1 MSVLDENDVVDDHDL
16 DHGLDNEVAAE
27 LGFEAVEPPAP
38 EASEFAHL
46 AREMDHLRT
55 CLEQL
60 IDVVGNHQDQ
70 SEDLVLLAERMAF
83 FERRILRV
91 EDGVAD
97 LSWVVT
103 RRVGDH

>member
-1 MSVLDENDVVDDHDL
+1 MSMLDDSDVVDDHGHERHATD
-16 DHGLDNEVAAE
+16 DDRFAAM
-27 LGFEAVEPPAP
+27 
-38 EASEFAHL
+38 
-46 AREMDHLRT
+46 AREIDHLRT

-60 IDVVGNHQDQ
+60 IDVIGNHQDQ

-83 FERRILRV
+83 FERRILRA

-103 RRVGDH
+103 RRVGDR